1 MATLTLNKTA
11 TKAKA
16 KGKGKGKGKGAA
28 APADNFVDPIL
39 QPLLDIINA
48 DDPKAYE
55 AYITTGSN
63 RNLLLAL
70 TPSLRK
76 KAQALG
82 ERASEDRKISGER
95 QAPPPAGVPVLSKT
109 ALLYLGIA
117 FDKMTSPMH
126 PNFRKALA
134 KRPKN
139 LEMHEHIKTT
149 AARMFDANKHS
160 IKHAIVNTGRALTFD
175 TQYYVTFYKGLITDA
190 CFAAHMDQLL
200 LRKSAS
206 AEDLNE
212 GMDSMLDG
220 PPIDT
225 KDAPLYDKSNA
236 QRNAEQEAY
245 EGGEAREP
253 IASSIDDVHDA
264 VARIQAWI
272 GLSVTGMAIEQ
283 REYWG
288 VDGLFPLTQRV
299 DDDEMFGKVYTPIID
314 FDGFVEWQ
322 NESFQRKSRTVQVP
336 LEVTDAMLS

>member
-1 MATLTLNKTA
+1 MAILTLNKTA

-16 KGKGKGKGKGAA
+16 KGKGKGKGAA
-28 APADNFVDPIL
+28 APADDFVDPTL
-39 QPLLDIINA
+39 QPLLDIIKA

-55 AYITTGSN
+55 AFITTGHN
-63 RNLLLAL
+63 RNLLLTL
-70 TPSLRK
+70 TPSMRV
-76 KAQALG
+76 KAKDLG

-117 FDKMTSPMH
+117 FDKASNPMH

-139 LEMHEHIKTT
+139 LEMHERINAT
-149 AARMFDANKHS
+149 AARMFDANKAS

-175 TQYYVTFYKGLITDA
+175 TQHYMTFYKGLITDA

-200 LRKSAS
+200 LRKSAN

-212 GMDSMLDG
+212 GMDAMLDG
-220 PPIDT
+220 PPIDI

-236 QRNAEQEAY
+236 QRNAEQETY
-245 EGGEAREP
+245 EGGEPREP

-264 VARIQAWI
+264 VARIQAWV
-272 GLSVTGMAIEQ
+272 GLSVTGMAPEQ

-288 VDGLFPLTQRV
+288 VDGLFPLGQRV
-299 DDDEMFGKVYTPIID
+299 DDDALFGKVYTPIID
-314 FDGFVEWQ
+314 FDDFVDWQ
-322 NESFQRKSRTVQVP
+322 NESFQRKSRTVQIP
-336 LEVTDAMLS
+336 LEVADAMLS